1 MKTVI
6 VTGASRGI
14 GEAIVRCL
22 RVRGCRVI
30 GISRS
35 EPALRALSL
44 EKLGPGTFEYVAGDV
59 CESATLRQAVELAIA
74 NDSSLDGLILNAGY

>member
-14 GEAIVRCL
+14 GAAIVRSL
-22 RVRGCRVI
+22 RAHGCRVI

-35 EPALRALSL
+35 QGPLEALSR
-44 EKLGPGTFEYVAGDV
+44 EKIGPGSFEFVAGDV
-59 CESATLRQAVELAIA
+59 CEESVLEEAVNLAG
-74 NDSSLDGLILNAGY
+74 SSLHGLVLNAG